1 MEGNFGLIEM
11 VKIYLAHPGQ
21 PSVIKRA
28 KKFQRRLEQMGFEVI
43 NPFDQNEYARKLTEQ
58 WRKGKQDYEQASLI
72 FSNDLD
78 SVNKSDMVVAYFPN
92 VWSCGTPMEIF
103 HAFTQGKEVYVYSKM
118 ISPWLM
124 IPSEGKVFNNLTNLL
139 KELKKIA

>member
-1 MEGNFGLIEM
+1 M

-92 VWSCGTPMEIF
+92 VWSWHTDGNVPCLYAGKRGLCIF
-103 HAFTQGKEVYVYSKM
+103 KDDFSLAYDSFRRKSFQ
-118 ISPWLM
+118 
-124 IPSEGKVFNNLTNLL
+124 
-139 KELKKIA
+139 